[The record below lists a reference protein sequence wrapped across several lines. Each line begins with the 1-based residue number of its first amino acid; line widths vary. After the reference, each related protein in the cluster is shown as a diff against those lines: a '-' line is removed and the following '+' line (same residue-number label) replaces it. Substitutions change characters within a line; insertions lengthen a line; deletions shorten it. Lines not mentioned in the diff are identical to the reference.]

1 MFRHVLG
8 VALSALLLSGLA
20 PTSAHAQGS
29 EKALRTA
36 DRNGDGRIDRR
47 EFNERMMD
55 VFFALDADKN
65 GSLAPSEV
73 SDVSPEDFRRA
84 DRDGNGALQVEEFM
98 DARAIDFD
106 RADDNDDGTL
116 SPAEA
121 AGYSE
126 GG

>member
-8 VALSALLLSGLA
+8 VALSTLLLSGLA
-20 PTSAHAQGS
+20 PTLAQAQGS

-55 VFFALDADKN
+55 VYFALDADKN
-65 GSLAPSEV
+65 GVLAPSEV
-73 SDVSPEDFRRA
+73 SGVSAEDFQRA
-84 DRDGNGALQVEEFM
+84 DRDRDGALQVEEFM

-106 RADDNDDGTL
+106 RADDDDDGTL
-116 SPAEA
+116 SAAEA
-121 AGYSE
+121 DGYSE